1 MFRMVTTSEVSLLS
15 LIRILIGKIQ
25 RYVFVLGLGRV
36 CHAYPRLP
44 VIRFRIVEVLKT
56 DADTA

>member
-1 MFRMVTTSEVSLLS
+1 M
-15 LIRILIGKIQ
+15 IGKIQ